1 MGLSKKQKEVLD
13 FIKIFTKEQE
23 ISPTQRE
30 IKEHFGLKSYGSV
43 QRYLKY
49 LKEAG
54 FLEQDW
60 NSKRGLK
67 ILEQE
72 PAQMPISDSYEIPLL
87 GNVAAGEP
95 IEAIENTSESL
106 SIPKYMIPSAERHF
120 ALNVQGDSMIEDGIL
135 DGDIA
140 ICRQQ
145 ETAKTGE
152 TVVAIVDNEATLKK
166 FFKQKDHIELHPS
179 NHRLSPIIV
188 TPDQDL
194 KVVGTLVALFRRYY

>member
-1 MGLSKKQKEVLD
+1 MGLTKKQKEVLD
-13 FIKIFTKEQE
+13 FIKDFSSKNE

-54 FLEQDW
+54 LLEQDW

-72 PAQMPISDSYEIPLL
+72 KQPSDSYDIPLL
-87 GNVAAGEP
+87 GSVAAGHP
-95 IEAIENTSESL
+95 IEAIENCSETL
-106 SIPKYMIPSAERHF
+106 SIPKYMIASGDRHF

-135 DGDIA
+135 DGDVA

-145 ETAKTGE
+145 VSATAGE
-152 TVVAIVDNEATLKK
+152 TIVAVIDNEATLKK
-166 FFKQKDHIELHPS
+166 FYQKPEHIELHPA
-179 NHRLSPIIV
+179 NERLSPIIV
-188 TPDQDL
+188 TPDQHF
-194 KVVGTLVALFRRYY
+194 KVVGKLVALFRRYV